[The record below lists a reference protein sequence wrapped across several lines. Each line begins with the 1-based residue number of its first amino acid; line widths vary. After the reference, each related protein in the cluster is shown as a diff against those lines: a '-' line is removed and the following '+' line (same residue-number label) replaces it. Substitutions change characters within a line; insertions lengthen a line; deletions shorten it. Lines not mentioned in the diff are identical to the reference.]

1 MGVTLVTGAGLVGTS
16 FGQCAL
22 KRGESLVFVDPQ
34 PRQEFLERK
43 LGRGNFQIVQKDVR
57 DLPALIE
64 AIKAHKIETVVHTA
78 GLIGPRVAE
87 SLYTGFHINVLGTM
101 NVAEAVRLT
110 GIKRLVH
117 ISTFGVYDWRRPAPE
132 PVNEDFY
139 RGSGV
144 PYGNSKVAKE
154 LLLEAYQ
161 RMHQFELM
169 VMRPAN
175 VYGLGHF
182 WSGSGGGE
190 KIQSL
195 LASGIKGE
203 PAQIPQEQTMAF
215 EYIYS
220 KDLGRA
226 VDLAATVPVQNKNV
240 FNIGEGKVTQFE
252 ELVGIVKTLLPR
264 CSVEIVPGTPPVSRT
279 QHLDISRAKTYLG
292 WEPQYT
298 MESAFADYIEDLRQV
313 LSSKE

>member
-1 MGVTLVTGAGLVGTS
+1 MGTTLVTGAGLVGTS
-16 FGQCAL
+16 FGQWAL
-22 KRGESLVFVDPQ
+22 KRGESLVFFDPQ
-34 PRQEFLERK
+34 PRQDFLQLK
-43 LGRGNFQIVQKDVR
+43 LGKGNFQVVQKDVR

-64 AIKAHKIETVVHTA
+64 AIKAYKAETVVHTA
-78 GLIGPRVAE
+78 GLIGSRVAE

-117 ISTFGVYDWRRPAPE
+117 ISTFGVYDWRRPATE
-132 PVNEDFY
+132 PITEDFY

-161 RMHQFELM
+161 RMHRFELM
-169 VMRPAN
+169 VIRHAN

-190 KIQSL
+190 KIQAL
-195 LASGIKGE
+195 LVSGLKGE
-203 PAQIPQEQTMAF
+203 PAKIPEEQTMAF
-215 EYIYS
+215 EYVYC
-220 KDLGRA
+220 KDIGRA
-226 VDLAATVPVQNKNV
+226 IDLAATVPVPEKNV
-240 FNIGEGKVTQFE
+240 FNIAEGRVTQFE
-252 ELVGIVKTLLPR
+252 EILQIVKKLLPN
-264 CSVEIVPGTPPVSRT
+264 CSVEIVPGAKPVSRA
-279 QHLDISRAKTYLG
+279 QHLDISRAKKYLG

-298 MESAFADYIEDLRQV
+298 MEQGFKDYIEELKKQM
-313 LSSKE
+313 

>member
-1 MGVTLVTGAGLVGTS
+1 MGTTLVTGAGLVGTS
-16 FGQCAL
+16 FGQFAL
-22 KRGESLVFVDPQ
+22 KRGEKLVYFDPQ
-34 PRQEFLERK
+34 PRKEFLEMK
-43 LGRGNFQIVQKDVR
+43 LGKDNFQVIQKDVR

-64 AIKAHKIETVVHTA
+64 AIQTHKAETLVHTA

-87 SLYTGFHINVLGTM
+87 SLYTGFQINVMGTM

-110 GIKRLVH
+110 GVKRLVH
-117 ISTFGVYDWRRPAPE
+117 ISTFGVYDWRRPALE
-132 PVNEDFY
+132 SVNEDFY

-161 RMHQFELM
+161 RTHKFELM
-169 VMRPAN
+169 VIRPAN

-195 LASGIKGE
+195 LVSGLKGE
-203 PAQIPQEQTMAF
+203 TAKIPQEQTMAF
-215 EYIYS
+215 EYIYC
-220 KDLGRA
+220 KDIGRA
-226 VDLAATVPVQNKNV
+226 VDLAATVPIPEKTV
-240 FNIGEGKVTQFE
+240 FNIGEGKVTQFQD
-252 ELVGIVKTLLPR
+252 IVDIAKKLLPK
-264 CSVEIVPGTPPVSRT
+264 CSVEIVPGTAPVSRT
-279 QHLDISRAKTYLG
+279 QHLDISRAKKYLG

-298 MESAFADYIEDLRQV
+298 MEQGFKDYIEDL
-313 LSSKE
+313 KKTM

>member
-1 MGVTLVTGAGLVGTS
+1 MGTTLVTGAGLVGTS

-22 KRGESLVFVDPQ
+22 KRGESLVFFDPQ
-34 PRQEFLERK
+34 PRQDFLQMK
-43 LGRGNFQIVQKDVR
+43 LGKGNFQVVQKDVR

-64 AIKAHKIETVVHTA
+64 AIKTHKAETVVHTA

-87 SLYTGFHINVLGTM
+87 SLYTGFQINVVGTM

-110 GIKRLVH
+110 GVKRLVH
-117 ISTFGVYDWRRPAPE
+117 ISTFGVYDWRHPAPE
-132 PVNEDFY
+132 PINEDFY

-161 RMHQFELM
+161 RMHKFELM
-169 VMRPAN
+169 VIRPAN

-190 KIQSL
+190 KIQAL
-195 LASGIKGE
+195 LVSGLKGE
-203 PAQIPQEQTMAF
+203 AAKIPEEQTMAF
-215 EYIYS
+215 EYIYC
-220 KDLGRA
+220 KDIGRA
-226 VDLAATVPVQNKNV
+226 VDLAATVPVPEKNI
-240 FNIGEGKVTQFE
+240 FNIAEGKVTQFQE
-252 ELVGIVKTLLPR
+252 IVDIAKKLLPK

-279 QHLDISRAKTYLG
+279 QYLDISRAKKYLR

-298 MESAFADYIEDLRQV
+298 MEQGFKDYIDDL
-313 LSSKE
+313 KKTM